1 MPVARENAPAAHA
14 TLARVLS
21 FCFKDGK
28 TTITEDCE
36 KEIVTLADYV
46 TDDDEEERKDE
57 QIIKKTLSSLA
68 KSLVNMVK
76 LDCSLKFLLFKS
88 FLCRSLQGN
97 MAKVS
102 RYWPIVKSCANFS
115 LLILDF
121 FLGLQFELFFRIHG
135 WLFFWWHYCN
145 VYILPVQIA
154 YL

>member
-1 MPVARENAPAAHA
+1 M
-14 TLARVLS
+14 
-21 FCFKDGK
+21 
-28 TTITEDCE
+28 
-36 KEIVTLADYV
+36 

-154 YL
+154 YLWYFALFKKKCESIRFLFWHNRPKLNKYYEDRTTDI